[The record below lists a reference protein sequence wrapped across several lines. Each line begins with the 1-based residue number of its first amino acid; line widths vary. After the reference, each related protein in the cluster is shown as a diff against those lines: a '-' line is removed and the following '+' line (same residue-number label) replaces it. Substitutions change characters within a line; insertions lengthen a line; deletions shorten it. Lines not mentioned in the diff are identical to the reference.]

1 MAWGLKKILN
11 KVPYEDAVSI
21 RNQLI
26 GYYGKQ
32 DYYRFYRGER
42 GLMPKDQ
49 NYIKQIFRS
58 KGIKEEPTYQRYT
71 EEYIW

>member
-1 MAWGLKKILN
+1 MEKRDII
-11 KVPYEDAVSI
+11 DSI
-21 RNQLI
+21 V
-26 GYYGKQ
+26 
-32 DYYRFYRGER
+32 ER

-49 NYIKQIFRS
+49 AYIRQLFHN

>member
-11 KVPYEDAVSI
+11 KVPYENAVSI

-26 GYYGKQ
+26 GYYGKTG
-32 DYYRFYRGER
+32 YYRLYSWER
-42 GLMPKDQ
+42 GLMPKDK
-49 NYIKQIFRS
+49 NYIKQIIRI